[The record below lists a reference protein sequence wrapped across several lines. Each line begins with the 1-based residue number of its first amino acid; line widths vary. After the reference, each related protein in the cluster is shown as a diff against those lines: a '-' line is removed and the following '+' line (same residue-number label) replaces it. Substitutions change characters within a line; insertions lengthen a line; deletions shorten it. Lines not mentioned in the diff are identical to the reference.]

1 MNCQKY
7 TRNQAS
13 NILVHCNRS
22 DPNRTY
28 GNEQI
33 DHSKSHLNYNLAPT
47 RNISDFD
54 FMKKRCEELNIFKRK
69 DINWMVSWLV
79 TMPQDY
85 TGNKERFFDK
95 SYEYMTNKY
104 GEENVISAYVHM
116 DETTPHLHFT
126 FVPVVYNGKKQE
138 YKVNAK
144 QCITKTE
151 LQKIHTDM
159 QNYLEKE
166 LNTNVNLLNGATK
179 EGNKS
184 IRQLKETSAVKE
196 KAIKELVENPT
207 QEIIEKVSELQLKK
221 YNKEEI
227 LQPIKIQPLTEFEID
242 KLSKKECRQELK
254 IKVLEIKKLE
264 DQNQVLFTQNQK
276 YSNSFYLTGK
286 LQNKNDK
293 LEIDIREIKEEN
305 FVLKSEFQ
313 KLAKKYNKIVDT
325 FEYFITRIQN
335 LLFSIQNIFTHNQKE
350 NNQETVEKI
359 DYICR
364 TDSKEIITDMEN
376 AFDSA
381 EKQKRKERQK
391 DYDMEM

>member
-85 TGNKERFFDK
+85 TGDKERFFDK

-254 IKVLEIKKLE
+254 TKVLEIKKLE

-276 YSNSFYLTGK
+276 YSNSLYLTGK

-359 DYICR
+359 DYVCK